1 MESIEI
7 RPYAEKDQ
15 EAVIRLI
22 LSIQQD
28 EFGIPISLTD
38 QPDLLKIAEVYQ
50 QGSGNFWVALHAGS
64 VVGTI
69 SLIDIGSRQGALRKM
84 FVDSAFRGSDF
95 LTANKLLQ
103 GLLKWAAAHELEG
116 IYLGTTEKFLAAHR
130 FYEKNGFQ
138 RIEKQELPP
147 SFPVMRVD
155 TRFYKWEFDA
165 AGAE

>member
-1 MESIEI
+1 METIEI

-38 QPDLLKIAEVYQ
+38 QPDLLKIPEVYQ
-50 QGSGNFWVALHAGS
+50 QGAGNFWVALHAGS

-84 FVDSAFRGSDF
+84 FVDSAFRGSGF

-103 GLLKWAAAHELEG
+103 GLLKWAAEHELED

-130 FYEKNGFQ
+130 FYEKNGFR
-138 RIEKQELPP
+138 RIEKQELPS

-155 TRFYKWEFDA
+155 TRF
-165 AGAE
+165 